1 MADLDLARRA
11 VAATGW
17 RWMPGM
23 AWVQDFAG
31 GQSLGDRSG
40 RILTEWDAVDDGG
53 RVFRFGSGLLPDLDD
68 PATVGCLL
76 ALVRELWGDPE
87 IWMMRHPHWT
97 ARGWVTG
104 WQVVAGHRYEELRRS
119 DRHRGTTLAEGPTE
133 AAALVIALEAAP

>member
-17 RWMPGM
+17 SPGWHD
-23 AWVQDFAG
+23 WVPTMHPLPWRGPDG
-31 GQSLGDRSG
+31 VLWRLVRS
-40 RILTEWDAVDDGG
+40 DDHAYE
-53 RVFRFGSGLLPDLDD
+53 VPDLDD

-76 ALVRELWGDPE
+76 ALVRERWGDPE

>member
-53 RVFRFGSGLLPDLDD
+53 RVFRISPALLPDLDD
-68 PATVGCLL
+68 PATVGCLMAL
-76 ALVRELWGDPE
+76 AQDHGNDDAFEDAWGDAPD
-87 IWMMRHPHWT
+87 H
-97 ARGWVTG
+97 VD
-104 WQVVAGHRYEELRRS
+104 GHRARDVQEM
-119 DRHRGTTLAEGPTE
+119 P
-133 AAALVIALEAAP
+133 

>member
-53 RVFRFGSGLLPDLDD
+53 RVFRFGPGLLPDLDD

-76 ALVRELWGDPE
+76 ALARERWGDPSLAPLL
-87 IWMMRHPHWT
+87 IDGRWHIGAGS
-97 ARGWVTG
+97 ARSVHMYGAT
-104 WQVVAGHRYEELRRS
+104 
-119 DRHRGTTLAEGPTE
+119 EGGV
-133 AAALVIALEAAP
+133 LVIALEAAP